1 MSPVSRPLLAGGPAR
16 ARVAGL
22 GSPSRLARPDAGHRG
37 PAVAT
42 RPTLLG
48 AAALGVAAILLA
60 AGPATAALL
69 AAAGTAAALVVR
81 HRAAAAAQRRRS
93 GQIPGALDRLATAIR
108 TGSALPSALGEVGAA
123 LAPPLGPELAMLGRA
138 ASRGRPVV
146 EVLDDWSARHDD
158 PATRLAATSLVLAT
172 VVGSTPARAV
182 DGVAATVRE
191 RLDLAAERRA
201 LATQARTSALVLAV
215 APLAFAALLVAGDT
229 AAAGFLLGEP
239 AGWLCLTG
247 GLALDATGAV
257 WMARLTR
264 GTR

>member
-1 MSPVSRPLLAGGPAR
+1 M
-16 ARVAGL
+16 
-22 GSPSRLARPDAGHRG
+22 
-37 PAVAT
+37 
-42 RPTLLG
+42 
-48 AAALGVAAILLA
+48 
-60 AGPATAALL
+60 
-69 AAAGTAAALVVR
+69 
-81 HRAAAAAQRRRS
+81 
-93 GQIPGALDRLATAIR
+93 
-108 TGSALPSALGEVGAA
+108 
-123 LAPPLGPELAMLGRA
+123 
-138 ASRGRPVV
+138 
-146 EVLDDWSARHDD
+146 EVLDDWSARYDD

-229 AAAGFLLGEP
+229 AAAGFLLGQP
-239 AGWLCLTG
+239 AGWLCLAAG
-247 GLALDATGAV
+247 PALDVTGAF

>member
-1 MSPVSRPLLAGGPAR
+1 MSRVSRVEHLGP
-16 ARVAGL
+16 
-22 GSPSRLARPDAGHRG
+22 PSRLAPRAVRDRG
-37 PAVAT
+37 PGIVA
-42 RPTLLG
+42 RPTLLI
-48 AAALGVAAILLA
+48 AAALGVVATVLM

-69 AAAGTAAALVVR
+69 AAAGTAAALVAR
-81 HRAAAAAQRRRS
+81 QRAAAVAQRRRT
-93 GQIPGALDRLATAIR
+93 GQIPPALDRLATAIR
-108 TGSALPSALGEVGAA
+108 TGSSLPSALGEVGAVV
-123 LAPPLGPELAMLGRA
+123 APPLGPELAFLGRA

-158 PATRLAATSLVLAT
+158 PATRLAATSMVLAT

-182 DGVAATVRE
+182 DGVAATIRE

-239 AGWLCLTG
+239 AGWLCLTA
-247 GLALDATGAV
+247 GLALDATGAA

>member
-1 MSPVSRPLLAGGPAR
+1 MSRVSRVEHLGPPCGLAP
-16 ARVAGL
+16 
-22 GSPSRLARPDAGHRG
+22 
-37 PAVAT
+37 PAVRDHAPGIVA
-42 RPTLLG
+42 RPTLLI
-48 AAALGVAAILLA
+48 AAALGVVATVLMT
-60 AGPATAALL
+60 GPATAALL
-69 AAAGTAAALVVR
+69 AAAGTAAALVAR
-81 HRAAAAAQRRRS
+81 QRAAAVARRRRT
-93 GQIPGALDRLATAIR
+93 GQIPPALDRLATAIR
-108 TGSALPSALGEVGAA
+108 TGSSLPSALGEVGAVVA
-123 LAPPLGPELAMLGRA
+123 APLGPELASLGRA

-158 PATRLAATSLVLAT
+158 PATRLAATSMVLAT

-201 LATQARTSALVLAV
+201 LATQARTSAFVLAV

-239 AGWLCLTG
+239 AGWLCLTA
-247 GLALDATGAV
+247 GLALDATGAA

>member
-1 MSPVSRPLLAGGPAR
+1 MSPVSRPLFAGGPAR

-22 GSPSRLARPDAGHRG
+22 GSPSHLARPAAGHRG
-37 PAVAT
+37 PAIAT
-42 RPTLLG
+42 RPTFLG

-93 GQIPGALDRLATAIR
+93 DQIPGALDRLATAIR
-108 TGSALPSALGEVGAA
+108 TGSSLPSALGEVGAP
-123 LAPPLGPELAMLGRA
+123 LTPPLGPELATLGRA

-146 EVLDDWSARHDD
+146 KVLDDWSARHDD

-239 AGWLCLTG
+239 AGWLCLAA